1 MTEPMLKTRPASQGT
16 FPINHKLAG
25 LVPMAVEA
33 EQISLTNN
41 IKEFGQQEAIVLWK
55 GEVVDGRCRQKA
67 LTLLKF
73 PIIYKEL
80 DENLTEADVKIF
92 VKSIN
97 TRRNLSTT
105 QKATV
110 AAKDY
115 LEAVKKPSIPKQAV
129 AWGISPSLL
138 NNTIWLVRNYP
149 NVVEELFKG
158 NSVPILDFSGK
169 ETTSY
174 KITSIYAFYKK
185 EKEAIEENTEHG
197 WKDHSFIKTQAGKN
211 WHIMMKK
218 ECIAEGSV
226 ISPTLDKYT
235 QELANYKF
243 PLTVID

>member
-1 MTEPMLKTRPASQGT
+1 MTEPILKTRPASQGA

-25 LVPMAVEA
+25 LVPMAVES
-33 EQISLTNN
+33 EQVSLTNN

-73 PIIYKEL
+73 PILYKEL
-80 DENLTEADVKIF
+80 DETLVEADVKIF

-115 LEAVKKPSIPKQAV
+115 LESIKKPSIPKQAE

-149 NVVEELFKG
+149 SVVEELFKG
-158 NSVPILDFSGK
+158 NSVPIQDFKGH

-174 KITSIYAFYKK
+174 KITSIYAYYKK
-185 EKEAIEENTEHG
+185 EKEAIKENTEHG

-211 WHIMMKK
+211 WFIITKK
-218 ECIAEGSV
+218 AREAEGTVYSYG
-226 ISPTLDKYT
+226 STRDLE
-235 QELANYKF
+235 ELANYKF
-243 PLTVID
+243 NIGETQ